1 MTTTV
6 PPAAGPAA
14 AIGKVTA
21 DISMSLDGFTTGP
34 NDTPQKP
41 LGEGGNRLH
50 AWLEGLGDWGERPD
64 LTGPHADVFRA
75 SHAHVGAAVMGRRVF
90 NNGVAPWGD
99 NPPFHVPVFVV
110 THQSESAPGQG
121 GRNDLYLRH
130 RGHRARP
137 REQSRGQGCPAR
149 GRGEDRSP
157 VHRRWTA
164 RRAADPPGPGAA
176 RRWHS
181 VVRPHRSATPRAGMH
196 GGGGGPWCH
205 PSPIPHPQVRD
216 LKARA
221 TSDRTAAPS
230 PLGRDHALARA
241 GSQCPP

>member
-137 REQSRGQGCPAR
+137 RAGASNRG
-149 GRGEDRSP
+149 DKD
-157 VHRRWTA
+157 VLL
-164 RRAADPPGPGAA
+164 
-176 RRWHS
+176 
-181 VVRPHRSATPRAGMH
+181 
-196 GGGGGPWCH
+196 GGGAK
-205 PSPIPHPQVRD
+205 IVRQFID
-216 LKARA
+216 AGLLDELQIHLVPVLLGDGIRLF
-221 TSDRTAAPS
+221 DRTGPRHLELACTEVVEAPGVTH
-230 PLGRDHALARA
+230 LRYRILK
-241 GSQCPP
+241 